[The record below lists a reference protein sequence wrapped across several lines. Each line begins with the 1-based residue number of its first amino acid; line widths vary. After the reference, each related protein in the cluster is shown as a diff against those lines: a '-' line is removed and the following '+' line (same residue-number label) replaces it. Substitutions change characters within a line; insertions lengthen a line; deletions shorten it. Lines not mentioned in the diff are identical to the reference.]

1 MTKKE
6 LKSEDKEKIIELRK
20 KFAILNGQFGDLE
33 FAKINMK
40 KRKEMLVN
48 EYINL
53 QHEEVEI
60 SNYLKE
66 NYGEGTINL
75 DSGEFIPK
83 EK

>member
-1 MTKKE
+1 
-6 LKSEDKEKIIELRK
+6 
-20 KFAILNGQFGDLE
+20 
-33 FAKINMK
+33 MK

-53 QHEEVEI
+53 QNEEVEI